1 MAERLLTV
9 DAVLEKYCIS
19 NNKIKS
25 LIYQSLGLMFT
36 IFALIGIFV
45 PGWPTVSWAVPAAF
59 LFSLSN
65 ENLIKAAPCLIT
77 SNNESVWQHNE
88 TISVSENGFDICSS
102 SCTVGVEVRYLNQ
115 IIKGM
120 KEIELQ

>member
-9 DAVLEKYCIS
+9 DAVVEKYCVS

-45 PGWPTVSWAVPAAF
+45 PGWPTVSWAVPR
-59 LFSLSN
+59 LFILVIERETVSLVV
-65 ENLIKAAPCLIT
+65 K
-77 SNNESVWQHNE
+77 
-88 TISVSENGFDICSS
+88 
-102 SCTVGVEVRYLNQ
+102 
-115 IIKGM
+115 
-120 KEIELQ
+120 